1 MNKLKRPRYQEIPP
15 NNDEEDVVQCR
26 REPFKRTKC
35 YGRKRTKS
43 VQFVYVMA
51 CLIWVVLIF
60 VLSLWKTDLIGTII
74 LLIPLL
80 VYGFGFY
87 NANTLT
93 VEVEETIFSI
103 NYLSIALLV
112 VIPLTAWINKN
123 FNGDQRYLTRIM
135 VVAVIIALL
144 SLVDIWVRPKWISVV
159 RHVKSALQT
168 AALTL
173 VVYALYVYY
182 MGQKV

>member
-1 MNKLKRPRYQEIPP
+1 MDKLKRSRYQSV
-15 NNDEEDVVQCR
+15 NNDETVESR
-26 REPFKRTKC
+26 REPFKKTKLYGSRRTQ
-35 YGRKRTKS
+35 S
-43 VQFVYVMA
+43 VQIVYVIA
-51 CLIWVVLIF
+51 SLLWILLIF
-60 VLSLWKTDLIGTII
+60 VLGLWKTDLMGTII
-74 LLIPLL
+74 LLIPLV

-93 VEVEETIFSI
+93 VEVEETVFSI

-112 VIPLTAWINKN
+112 VIPLTAWINKTY
-123 FNGDQRYLTRIM
+123 NGDQRYLTRIM

-144 SLVDIWVRPKWISVV
+144 SLVDIWVRPKWITVV

-173 VVYALYVYY
+173 VVFALYIYY
-182 MGQKV
+182 MGQQI